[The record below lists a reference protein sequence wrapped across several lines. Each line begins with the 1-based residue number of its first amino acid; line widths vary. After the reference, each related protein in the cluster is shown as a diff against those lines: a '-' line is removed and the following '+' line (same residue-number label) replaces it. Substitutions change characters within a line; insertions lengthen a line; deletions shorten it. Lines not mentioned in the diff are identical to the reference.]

1 MHTRDLARRLAAR
14 IRSLPTPAVDAGIA
28 IIFLGAVLTERLRN
42 PLPQDLLSVVAA
54 VLTLA
59 LAISL
64 ALRRRVPFTALAIST
79 AALCTESQ
87 LHVLSVFSALA
98 NQICVYS
105 VGAYASR
112 ARARW
117 AVPVIVAGVLLY
129 FVTPGLDQ
137 LDAEMVEVLLVWL
150 ATWAVGYT
158 VARRREEQDRARL
171 AIARQVV
178 AEERVRISRELH
190 DLMGHTVNLLV
201 VQAGAAR
208 LMLDKDPAMTR
219 ELLSGMERS
228 GRETLAD
235 LDQVLATLRPNPA
248 EPAEA
253 GASSH
258 PLGVAQLPELVDRF
272 TDSGIDVRLSV
283 EPTLELPRNVDLSI
297 YRIVQEGLTNTLKH
311 AAPCSA
317 TVDVRREGPSV
328 VVEVSDTGPGP
339 REPKRP
345 GRGLLGIA
353 ERVSM
358 CGGVLEHGGGEGG
371 GFRLRAALPLR

>member
-1 MHTRDLARRLAAR
+1 MTFAGSSGLDAAKEVDRAYSGPRPSTRHPNPKPANTSGRCGAGDHLP
-14 IRSLPTPAVDAGIA
+14 RSC
-28 IIFLGAVLTERLRN
+28 VLTERLRN

-64 ALRRRVPFTALAIST
+64 ALRRRVPFTALAISHCGSLHRVAT
-79 AALCTESQ
+79 ARPERILRAGQSGLRLLGRRVRVSGAGSLGRAGDRCRR
-87 LHVLSVFSALA
+87 SALF
-98 NQICVYS
+98 C
-105 VGAYASR
+105 G
-112 ARARW
+112 
-117 AVPVIVAGVLLY
+117 
-129 FVTPGLDQ
+129 TPGLDQ

-158 VARRREEQDRARL
+158 VARRREEQDRARV

-219 ELLSGMERS
+219 ELLSGMERT

-235 LDQVLATLRPNPA
+235 LDQVLATLRPDPA

-283 EPTLELPRNVDLSI
+283 EPTLAAARNVDLSDLPDRPRRA
-297 YRIVQEGLTNTLKH
+297 YEH
-311 AAPCSA
+311 AQARCS
-317 TVDVRREGPSV
+317 VLGDRR
-328 VVEVSDTGPGP
+328 
-339 REPKRP
+339 RP
-345 GRGLLGIA
+345 AGRPIGCGRG
-353 ERVSM
+353 V
-358 CGGVLEHGGGEGG
+358 
-371 GFRLRAALPLR
+371 

>member
-1 MHTRDLARRLAAR
+1 MRTPDLARRLAAR
-14 IRSLPTPAVDAGIA
+14 IQSLPTPAVDAGLA
-28 IIFLGAVLTERLRN
+28 IIFLGAVVTERLRN
-42 PLPQDLLSVVAA
+42 PLPQGLLSVVAA

-64 ALRRRVPFTALAIST
+64 TLRRRVPFTAFAIAT
-79 AALCTESQ
+79 AALCAESL
-87 LHVLSVFSALA
+87 LHVTSVFSPLA
-98 NQICVYS
+98 NQVCVYS

-117 AVPVIVAGVLLY
+117 AVPVIVAGVLVY
-129 FVTPGLDQ
+129 FVGALGLDQ
-137 LDAEMVEVLLVWL
+137 LHADMVEVLLVWL

-158 VARRREEQDRARL
+158 VARRRDEQDRARL
-171 AIARQVV
+171 ATARQVV

-190 DLMGHTVNLLV
+190 DLVGHTVNLLV

-219 ELLSGMERS
+219 ELLSGMERT

-235 LDQVLATLRPNPA
+235 LDQMLATLRPDPA

-253 GASSH
+253 GASSL

-272 TDSGIDVRLSV
+272 TDSGVEVRLSV
-283 EPTLELPRNVDLSI
+283 EPTLQLPRSVDLSI

-311 AAPCSA
+311 AAP
-317 TVDVRREGPSV
+317 
-328 VVEVSDTGPGP
+328 
-339 REPKRP
+339 
-345 GRGLLGIA
+345 
-353 ERVSM
+353 
-358 CGGVLEHGGGEGG
+358 
-371 GFRLRAALPLR
+371 